1 MKKCIRRRAV
11 LGAAVA
17 AASAV
22 IAAPAFAFSHISVI
36 RSLSFYNLH
45 TDESLHTAYWADGVY
60 LNDGVAQIEHLL
72 RDFRTDTIHP
82 INRRLLDL
90 LSQLRQRLS
99 TDAPIQVI
107 SGYRSPQTNAMLEH
121 ETDGVS
127 ANSLHME
134 GEAIDLRVPGR
145 SLSIVHEVALDLQA
159 GGVGYY
165 PHSDFVHV
173 DVGRIR
179 NW

>member
-1 MKKCIRRRAV
+1 MNEGV
-11 LGAAVA
+11 
-17 AASAV
+17 SQ
-22 IAAPAFAFSHISVI
+22 IA
-36 RSLSFYNLH
+36 Y
-45 TDESLHTAYWADGVY
+45 
-60 LNDGVAQIEHLL
+60 LL
-72 RDFRTDTIHP
+72 RDFRTDTVHP
-82 INRRLLDL
+82 IDLRLLDL
-90 LSQLRQRLS
+90 LSLLRQRLF
-99 TDAPIQVI
+99 TDAPIQII

-145 SLSIVHEVALDLQA
+145 SLALVQEAALGLHA

-173 DVGRIR
+173 DVGRVR
-179 NW
+179 RW

>member
-1 MKKCIRRRAV
+1 VKRHIGRRTV

-17 AASAV
+17 AASGV
-22 IAAPAFAFSHISVI
+22 ITAPAFAFSRVSVV

-45 TDESLHTAYWADGVY
+45 TDESIHAAYWADGVY
-60 LNDGVAQIEHLL
+60 LNDGVVQIEHLL
-72 RDFRTDTIHP
+72 RDFRTDTVHP
-82 INRRLLDL
+82 IDRRLFDL
-90 LSQLRQRLS
+90 LSLLRQKLS

-134 GEAIDLRVPGR
+134 GEALDLRVPGR
-145 SLSIVHEVALDLQA
+145 SLSLVHEAALDLRA

-173 DVGRIR
+173 DVGRVR
-179 NW
+179 RW